1 MRLHLS
7 IHLTRKRKTC
17 CLSKPL
23 HRSMIF
29 RSTKLMTGGR
39 REFDVGQASRLKGP
53 EARKWFAKQLMI
65 PEWMIDV
72 PDRLNH
78 DWYVFARPAGKRCFV
93 VSSKGT
99 TVSRLRNGAVLHHF
113 PSALPSGSR
122 KKTVSDPSQSYSVL
136 DCIFHELDQTYY
148 VIDMVCWRGYSLH
161 YCTAEFRFNFFS
173 LSFHNMLLVTSFDSI
188 YASLQPKDVQ
198 EISA

>member
-23 HRSMIF
+23 HRSMKF

-78 DWYVFARPAGKRCFV
+78 DWYVFARPAVKRCFV

-122 KKTVSDPSQSYSVL
+122 KKTVADPSQSYSVL

-148 VIDMVCWRGYSLH
+148 VITTTEGTLCNGSDVAYATVSHPLHKLPSHKVHTLCDGFLKPSHKRNTYATVC
-161 YCTAEFRFNFFS
+161 C
-173 LSFHNMLLVTSFDSI
+173 
-188 YASLQPKDVQ
+188 
-198 EISA
+198 